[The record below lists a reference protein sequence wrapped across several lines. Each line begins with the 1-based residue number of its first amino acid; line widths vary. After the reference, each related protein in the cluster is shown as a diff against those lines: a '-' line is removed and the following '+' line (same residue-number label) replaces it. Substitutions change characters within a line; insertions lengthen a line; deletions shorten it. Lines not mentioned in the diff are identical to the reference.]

1 MVREDNGPETK
12 HKISLPLFFWSKTS
26 EKKWS
31 GNKKLEKVCKETT
44 CLISFIDLFN
54 KKNPGCPLC
63 FRSCQ
68 MLCQISKSSHKV
80 AVVFSYPSVPLV
92 SGGHTSLGFWSLSD
106 SFQIYPLT
114 HTGGGTARGLKQW
127 TEARQ
132 SCIQSKL
139 EKLSLQWLSCC
150 YLPKK

>member
-1 MVREDNGPETK
+1 MTMDQELNIKYFFLYSYDPRFQRKKDQEIRSWKKYVRKQPV
-12 HKISLPLFFWSKTS
+12 SLNVL
-26 EKKWS
+26 
-31 GNKKLEKVCKETT
+31 
-44 CLISFIDLFN
+44 LIYST
-54 KKNPGCPLC
+54 KKNPGCPPC
-63 FRSCQ
+63 FRYCQ
-68 MLCQISKSSHKV
+68 MLCQISKPSHKV
-80 AVVFSYPSVPLV
+80 AVVLSYPSVPLV

-114 HTGGGTARGLKQW
+114 HTGGGTARRLKQW